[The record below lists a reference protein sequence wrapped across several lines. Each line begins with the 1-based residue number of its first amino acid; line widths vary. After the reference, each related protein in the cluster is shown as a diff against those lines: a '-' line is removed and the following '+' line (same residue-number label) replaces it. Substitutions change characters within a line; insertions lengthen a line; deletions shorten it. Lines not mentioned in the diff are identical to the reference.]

1 MQGQTIQQKLE
12 SSGGLSDPIIK
23 LYSIQILQGLICLHS
38 HKIIHKDLKGS
49 NILVSPSDHLKILDF
64 GCSKQISRTLTNLN
78 SELKHEIKGSI
89 PWMSPEIIKQE

>member
-1 MQGQTIQQKLE
+1 MHGQTIQQKLE
-12 SSGGLSDPIIK
+12 SSGSFSEPLIK
-23 LYSIQILQGLICLHS
+23 LYSQQILRGLICLHS

-49 NILVSPSDHLKILDF
+49 NILVSPADRLKILDF